1 MDSVEKKGMGF
12 YKRTGS
18 FVDNVL
24 KSTYTTY
31 DDASDVEMR
40 YARWSLRL
48 IAFLAYAGMAIALFV
63 LSIGKSSCFVQN
75 TYKQEFLANVL
86 ANPFYSSLMIVN
98 NGPRS
103 MYEVDKGS
111 AMPFKQKAS
120 DIAMFPVIPLDPG
133 SHSAFWPVKDMP
145 APLVQADGV
154 VMLPA
159 DKKQSG
165 VYYYNRDT
173 GKVEAEDLPYMKG
186 TGPILALMA
195 TQSVSGPVRPGSFLP
210 NIGR

>member
-1 MDSVEKKGMGF
+1 MAGKEQKGRMAQRVGKF
-12 YKRTGS
+12 I
-18 FVDNVL
+18 DNAVRN
-24 KSTYTTY
+24 TYTTY
-31 DDASDVEMR
+31 DDDTDEKMP

-48 IAFLAYAGMAIALFV
+48 IAFLAYAGMALALFV

-75 TYKQEFLANVL
+75 TYKQEFLSNVL
-86 ANPFYSSLMIVN
+86 ANPFYSSLLVVN

-111 AMPFKQKAS
+111 ATPFKQKAS
-120 DIAMFPVIPLDPG
+120 DIVMFPVIHLDPI

-145 APLVQADGV
+145 SPLVQDNGV

-159 DKKQSG
+159 ADKKSG
-165 VYYYNRDT
+165 VYYYNRAT
-173 GKVEAEDLPYMKG
+173 GKVEAEDVPYMKG